1 MEKSPAVPVA
11 RGASALVPTRVL
23 LLLFIAVLAVHL
35 ILLGQQNVGRSAT
48 EAKIKRPFV
57 VTQVARNLPGE
68 RPALEDADL
77 PQAVTPVRSRSI
89 SPGQADSK
97 AVLAAVPNPDATT
110 PQIAPPSTVADASAA
125 LGAAETP
132 NSAVAVQSMTSA
144 ELPILTQPT
153 SLARASAVLI
163 PGSLRLK
170 YNILGEFRRMSYS
183 ARAELLW
190 LQDGQTYDARLEVGA
205 FLMGSRVQTSSGR
218 ITEQGLAP
226 KRFSDKARSE
236 VAAHFERDKGKV
248 IFSANTPP
256 ADLQADAQDQLS
268 IFVQLASLIAGEPG
282 RYPRGTAVEMQAVGA
297 READTWR
304 FVVDGEE
311 VISVPAGDLTTLK
324 ITRLPRQQYDLT
336 VELWLAPTLG
346 YLPARIRLTQSN
358 GDFIDQ
364 QLRNSETPK

>member
-1 MEKSPAVPVA
+1 MEKPPS
-11 RGASALVPTRVL
+11 ASAAGAVSAVVPTRVL
-23 LLLFIAVLAVHL
+23 LLLFFVVLAVHL
-35 ILLGQQNVGRSAT
+35 ILLSQQNVGRSAV
-48 EAKIKRPFV
+48 EVKINRPFV
-57 VTQVARNLPGE
+57 VTQVARNQSGE
-68 RPALEDADL
+68 SPSINSAAPTQPVAPARA
-77 PQAVTPVRSRSI
+77 RSI
-89 SPGQADSK
+89 NPRQADSK
-97 AVLAAVPNPDATT
+97 AVLASVPNPDASM
-110 PQIAPPSTVADASAA
+110 PEIAPPSPVADADAQAIAHPEPHVQAQTQQAQTQS
-125 LGAAETP
+125 TP
-132 NSAVAVQSMTSA
+132 
-144 ELPILTQPT
+144 
-153 SLARASAVLI
+153 LARASAVLI
-163 PGSLRLK
+163 PGSLRLR
-170 YNILGEFRRMSYS
+170 YNILGEVRRMSYS

-205 FLMGSRVQTSSGR
+205 FLLGSRVQTSSGR

-311 VISVPAGDLTTLK
+311 SISVPAGDLTTLK